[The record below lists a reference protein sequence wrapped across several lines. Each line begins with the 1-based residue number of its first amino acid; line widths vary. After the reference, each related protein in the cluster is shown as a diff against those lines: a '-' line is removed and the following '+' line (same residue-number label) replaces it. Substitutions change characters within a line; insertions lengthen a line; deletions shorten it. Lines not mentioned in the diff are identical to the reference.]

1 MDEYQT
7 QCDPNNEFID
17 VLYLSVITAVIS
29 TDIAEMYF
37 AYHLNLSAFQ

>member
-7 QCDPNNEFID
+7 QCDPNNEPID
-17 VLYLSVITAVIS
+17 VLYLSFITAVIS

-37 AYHLNLSAFQ
+37 TYHLNLSVFQ